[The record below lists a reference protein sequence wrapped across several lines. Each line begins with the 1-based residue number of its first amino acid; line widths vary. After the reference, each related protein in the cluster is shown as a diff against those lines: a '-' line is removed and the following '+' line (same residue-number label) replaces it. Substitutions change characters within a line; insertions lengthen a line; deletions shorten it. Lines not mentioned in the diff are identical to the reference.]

1 MTMEMLNEIMDA
13 MIRGSLI
20 GFLASFWLMGLIA
33 VWRWF
38 LGVVKRFLHW
48 INPKWFNPK
57 TEETDRN

>member
-48 INPKWFNPK
+48 INPKWFNTK
-57 TEETDRN
+57 TEENDRN

>member
-38 LGVVKRFLHW
+38 LGVVKRFPHW

>member
-20 GFLASFWLMGLIA
+20 GFLARFWLMGRIA

>member
-38 LGVVKRFLHW
+38 LGVVNRFLHW

>member
-1 MTMEMLNEIMDA
+1 MLNEIMDA

>member
-1 MTMEMLNEIMDA
+1 MEMLNEIMDA

-38 LGVVKRFLHW
+38 LGIVKRFLHW
-48 INPKWFNPK
+48 LNPKLFKPK
-57 TEETDRN
+57 TEEADKN

>member
-38 LGVVKRFLHW
+38 LEVIKRFLHW

>member
-20 GFLASFWLMGLIA
+20 GFLASFWLMGLVAI
-33 VWRWF
+33 WRWF

-48 INPKWFNPK
+48 LCPKWFKPK
-57 TEETDRN
+57 TEETDKN

>member
-20 GFLASFWLMGLIA
+20 GFFASFWLMGLVA

-38 LGVVKRFLHW
+38 LGIVKRFLHW
-48 INPKWFNPK
+48 LNPKWFKPK
-57 TEETDRN
+57 TEEADKN

>member
-20 GFLASFWLMGLIA
+20 RFLASFWLMGLIA

-57 TEETDRN
+57 PEETDRN

>member
-33 VWRWF
+33 VWRSF

-48 INPKWFNPK
+48 LNPKWFKSK
-57 TEETDRN
+57 TEEIDKN

>member
-48 INPKWFNPK
+48 INPTWFNPK
-57 TEETDRN
+57 TEETDKN

>member
-1 MTMEMLNEIMDA
+1 MEMLNEIMDA

>member
-38 LGVVKRFLHW
+38 LGIVKRFLHW

>member
-48 INPKWFNPK
+48 INPKWLNPK

>member
-1 MTMEMLNEIMDA
+1 MTMEMLSEIMDA

-57 TEETDRN
+57 TEETDKN

>member
-57 TEETDRN
+57 TEETDKN